1 MDRRAEKQRHSIGA
15 SFSAHKKQQIDNQ
28 NWKYAPDPV
37 KEPGVKPVV
46 DDPSRYRPN
55 VGLALFSKVGHVF
68 VGRRINGRGA
78 FQWQMP
84 QGGID
89 AGEDATAGALRELEE
104 EVGVPGKLV
113 DVLEETSDW
122 LYYDFPPDLKK
133 RLPGPYLGQRQKW
146 FAFRFKGSDSD
157 VRLDRHTPEF
167 DAWRWA
173 ELTETPALVVPFK
186 RAVYDEVAVR
196 FTRWT
201 EPVAKAAL
209 QN

>member
-1 MDRRAEKQRHSIGA
+1 MKTAIV
-15 SFSAHKKQQIDNQ
+15 
-28 NWKYAPDPV
+28 DP
-37 KEPGVKPVV
+37 G
-46 DDPSRYRPN
+46 RYRPN
-55 VGLALFSKVGHVF
+55 VGLALFSKAGHVF

-89 AGEDATAGALRELEE
+89 KGESPCNSALRELEE
-104 EVGVPGKLV
+104 EIGVPEKLV
-113 DVLEETSDW
+113 DVLEETQDW

-133 RLPGPYLGQRQKW
+133 RLPGPYIGQRQKW

-173 ELTETPALVVPFK
+173 LLEDTPALVVPFK
-186 RAVYDEVAVR
+186 RLVYCDVAR
-196 FTRWT
+196 QFERWT
-201 EPVAKAAL
+201 VPVHASKIA
-209 QN
+209 QG